1 MKHAVVALGALAL
14 TLPALALADK
24 DAALTKLSAE
34 HFTVDRLVGT
44 DIKNRDGDDIGTVD
58 DVVLDRNG
66 RVAAIIVRTGG
77 LMGIGAS
84 TVALSWDQLD
94 FSRDQDDPEKYRL
107 RTTMTQQQLQNLPE
121 FDDDAPRTA
130 QAREQQQPRQAQQ
143 RDAQQRQEQR
153 EQPRQAQQREE
164 EKQHKQ
170 ARTQLGADQLK
181 LDRIVG
187 TDIRNEAGENIG
199 TIDDLVLERDG
210 RIASAIVTT
219 GGAILGIGAK
229 TVVVPWNRL
238 DLSRD
243 QDDPSKYRVKT
254 SMTEDELENL
264 PEFDGDAYSRR

>member
-1 MKHAVVALGALAL
+1 MMKHAVVALGALAL

-34 HFTVDRLVGT
+34 HFKVDRLVGT
-44 DIKNRDGDDIGTVD
+44 DIKNRDGNDIGTVD

-77 LMGIGAS
+77 LMGVGAS
-84 TVALSWDQLD
+84 TVALSWDQVD
-94 FSRDQDDPEKYRL
+94 VSRDQDDPEKYRL
-107 RTTMTQQQLQNLPE
+107 RVAMTQQQLENLPE

-130 QAREQQQPRQAQQ
+130 QAREQREQPRQAQQ
-143 RDAQQRQEQR
+143 RQDR

-164 EKQHKQ
+164 QREVHRQ
-170 ARTQLGADQLK
+170 ARTQLGAEQLK

-187 TDIRNEAGENIG
+187 MDIKNEAGDTIG

-210 RIASAIVTT
+210 RIASAIVST
-219 GGAILGIGAK
+219 GGALLGIGAK

-243 QDDPSKYRVKT
+243 QDDPSKYRVRT